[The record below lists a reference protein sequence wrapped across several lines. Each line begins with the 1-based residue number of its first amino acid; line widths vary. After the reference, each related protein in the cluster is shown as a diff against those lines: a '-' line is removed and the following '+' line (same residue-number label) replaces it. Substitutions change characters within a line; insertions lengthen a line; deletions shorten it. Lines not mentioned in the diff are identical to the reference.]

1 MNVSAFA
8 SATQASIARA
18 ETPASNIALD
28 LIMRFPRGR
37 LPLSGRL
44 SRKPVH
50 SGSSSQSIPKARV
63 AGVKSAQ
70 PENPFRHGRA

>member
-1 MNVSAFA
+1 MNISASA

-37 LPLSGRL
+37 LPLSGKLTQGRFAAD
-44 SRKPVH
+44 H
-50 SGSSSQSIPKARV
+50 CHSQS
-63 AGVKSAQ
+63 
-70 PENPFRHGRA
+70 E